1 MLYIRTDMNVQIA
14 TGHVM
19 RCLSIADATRE
30 LGEKVIFLLADNH
43 AVEYITERGYETI
56 VLGTKW
62 DDMASELPI
71 LLDIIKEKKIQSV
84 LIDSYQVTETYLK
97 SLSEHIKIAYLDDL
111 NAIVSDKID
120 GIMLPKAHVS
130 DIKELGNILT
140 DLENKK
146 SLTKKIK
153 IIPIVELAESLL
165 EVETMVF
172 LDRVDGIL
180 LGAEDFS
187 SDLEVVRTKEGEEIF
202 YARSKIAV
210 ACCAAK
216 IDAIDTPFTDT
227 KDNEGL
233 EKDCLKAI
241 KLGMKAKSCIHP
253 NQIETVNEKFAP
265 DKKTIE
271 WAHRIL
277 EAKVQADQKG
287 LGAFSVDGKM
297 VDKPIIERAQKI
309 LKKAEKYK
317 LV

>member
-1 MLYIRTDMNVQIA
+1 MRRSLLFIPGNNPSMLQNSDVFESDTIIIDLEDAVNVSEKDSARNLVKCFLVNSKDKGIEIIIRIN
-14 TGHVM
+14 G
-19 RCLSIADATRE
+19 
-30 LGEKVIFLLADNH
+30 
-43 AVEYITERGYETI
+43 
-56 VLGTKW
+56 
-62 DDMASELPI
+62 
-71 LLDIIKEKKIQSV
+71 LDTTY
-84 LIDSYQVTETYLK
+84 YQ
-97 SLSEHIKIAYLDDL
+97 DDL
-111 NAIVSDKID
+111 KAIVSDKID
-120 GIMLPKAHVS
+120 GIMLPKAYVK

-140 DLENKK
+140 NLEKEYN
-146 SLTKKIK
+146 LTKKIK

-202 YARSKIAV
+202 YARSRIAT

-227 KDNEGL
+227 KDVEGL

-271 WAHRIL
+271 WANRIL
-277 EAKVQADQKG
+277 EAKVQADLKG

-317 LV
+317 LI

>member
-1 MLYIRTDMNVQIA
+1 MRRSLLFIPGNNPSMLQNSDVFESDTIIIDLEDAVNVSEKDSARNLVKCFLANSKDKGIEIIIRIN
-14 TGHVM
+14 G
-19 RCLSIADATRE
+19 
-30 LGEKVIFLLADNH
+30 
-43 AVEYITERGYETI
+43 
-56 VLGTKW
+56 
-62 DDMASELPI
+62 
-71 LLDIIKEKKIQSV
+71 LDTTY
-84 LIDSYQVTETYLK
+84 YQ
-97 SLSEHIKIAYLDDL
+97 DDL
-111 NAIVSDKID
+111 KAIVSDKID
-120 GIMLPKAHVS
+120 GIMLPKAHVK

-140 DLENKK
+140 NLEKEYN
-146 SLTKKIK
+146 LTKKIK

-202 YARSKIAV
+202 YARSRIAT

-227 KDNEGL
+227 KDVEGL

-271 WAHRIL
+271 WANRIL
-277 EAKVQADQKG
+277 EAKVQADLKG

-317 LV
+317 LI

>member
-1 MLYIRTDMNVQIA
+1 MRRSLLFIPGNNPSMLQNSDVFESDTIIIDLEDAVNVSEKDSARNLVKCFLENSKDKGIEIIIRIN
-14 TGHVM
+14 G
-19 RCLSIADATRE
+19 
-30 LGEKVIFLLADNH
+30 
-43 AVEYITERGYETI
+43 
-56 VLGTKW
+56 
-62 DDMASELPI
+62 
-71 LLDIIKEKKIQSV
+71 LDTN
-84 LIDSYQVTETYLK
+84 Y
-97 SLSEHIKIAYLDDL
+97 YLDDL

-120 GIMLPKAHVS
+120 GIMLPKAHVT

-140 DLENKK
+140 ELENKK

>member
-1 MLYIRTDMNVQIA
+1 
-14 TGHVM
+14 
-19 RCLSIADATRE
+19 
-30 LGEKVIFLLADNH
+30 
-43 AVEYITERGYETI
+43 
-56 VLGTKW
+56 
-62 DDMASELPI
+62 
-71 LLDIIKEKKIQSV
+71 
-84 LIDSYQVTETYLK
+84 
-97 SLSEHIKIAYLDDL
+97 
-111 NAIVSDKID
+111 
-120 GIMLPKAHVS
+120 MLPKAHVT

-172 LDRVDGIL
+172 LDRGDGIL

-271 WAHRIL
+271 WAYRIL

>member
-1 MLYIRTDMNVQIA
+1 MLYKKNSEKL
-14 TGHVM
+14 
-19 RCLSIADATRE
+19 LSCI
-30 LGEKVIFLLADNH
+30 NN
-43 AVEYITERGYETI
+43 
-56 VLGTKW
+56 
-62 DDMASELPI
+62 
-71 LLDIIKEKKIQSV
+71 
-84 LIDSYQVTETYLK
+84 
-97 SLSEHIKIAYLDDL
+97 YLDDL

-140 DLENKK
+140 ELENKK

-253 NQIETVNEKFAP
+253 NQIETVNEINELMKELNLGIVQQVCQNLLLERVSVR
-265 DKKTIE
+265 DLRT
-271 WAHRIL
+271 IL
-277 EAKVQADQKG
+277 EVLSLQIKVSNSPDYLTEQVRQALARSICKQNLSDSG
-287 LGAFSVDGKM
+287 DLLAVTLLLMLYFHLSI
-297 VDKPIIERAQKI
+297 P
-309 LKKAEKYK
+309 LNF
-317 LV
+317 L